1 MAATNNPISGHPE
14 PSTGAAAPTVSVVLP
29 VYNGEP
35 YLTEAVESILGQTFQ
50 DFELIAVY
58 DPSSIDNSH
67 GVLDD
72 AARRDPRVR
81 VVNRTNRSLVDAL
94 NLGLS
99 CARGEFIARMDADD
113 VSLANRFARQVAHLR
128 AHPDIAVVGS
138 TITLIDAAGTVV
150 REIDYPLASIEVDR
164 FLIETGCALAHPT
177 VMARRDA
184 ILAVGGYRAAFEHGE
199 DYDLWLRMAE
209 RYSLA
214 NLPDR
219 LLRYRHHESK
229 DSLRHAAAQR
239 LATHMAR
246 LCAKVRR
253 SGQPDPLGGR
263 SILSLEDL
271 DRFDLG
277 ATERDAIKRD
287 VAGAAPS
294 SEIAPAGAK
303 ACMSLKTRAYL
314 AAAAELRRVLPA
326 AWFERLRN
334 FVRAQRPFSA
344 R

>member
-1 MAATNNPISGHPE
+1 MGATNNPISGRPE
-14 PSTGAAAPTVSVVLP
+14 PATGAAAPTISVVLP
-29 VYNGEP
+29 VCNGEP
-35 YLTEAVESILGQTFQ
+35 YLAEAVESILEQTFE
-50 DFELIAVY
+50 DFELIVVY
-58 DPSSIDNSH
+58 DPSSIDNSR
-67 GVLDD
+67 GVLDG

-113 VSLANRFARQVAHLR
+113 VSLANRFARQLAYLH

-138 TITLIDAAGTVV
+138 AITLIDAAGTVV
-150 REIDYPLASIEVDR
+150 REIDYPLASNEVDR
-164 FLIETGCALAHPT
+164 FLIETGCALAHPV

-219 LLRYRHHESK
+219 LLRYRHHGSK
-229 DSLRHAAAQR
+229 DSLRHASAQR
-239 LATHMAR
+239 LATHMAK

-253 SGQPDPLGGR
+253 SGQPDPLEGR
-263 SILSLEDL
+263 STLSLEDL

-277 ATERDAIKRD
+277 AAERDTIMRE

-294 SEIAPAGAK
+294 SETGPAGAK
-303 ACMSLKTRAYL
+303 ACMSLQTRARL
-314 AAAAELRRVLPA
+314 AAAAGLRRVLPA

-334 FVRAQRPFSA
+334 FARARKQISA